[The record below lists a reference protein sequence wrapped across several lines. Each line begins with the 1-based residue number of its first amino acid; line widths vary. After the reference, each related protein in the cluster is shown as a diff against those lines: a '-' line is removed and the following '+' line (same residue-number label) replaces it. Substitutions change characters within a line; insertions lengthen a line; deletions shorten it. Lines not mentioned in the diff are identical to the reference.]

1 MRKLRSLGEWV
12 AADPPASSKPP
23 GPILLAF
30 TVVPVLVLMCR
41 HYGWWPSPFGG
52 FRWLDPL
59 LVSAAA
65 LVILVMVGL
74 VWAIRTLYVVG
85 QDRRW
90 SWWILPAPLVVT
102 AAVAVVMLVPQVSF
116 LDKSGE
122 FETIALDLLKNA
134 GTVAE
139 QLEIGSF
146 DIRRTRVVPPDESIS
161 STTAACSPRRGGGCT
176 HPAGHFLGSATSLQ
190 RISAAL
196 VRVHSDLARL
206 AQLFVRHERT

>member
-30 TVVPVLVLMCR
+30 TVFPVLVLLCR

-65 LVILVMVGL
+65 LLILAVVGL
-74 VWAIRTLYVVG
+74 VWAIRTLYVLG
-85 QDRRW
+85 QDRCW
-90 SWWILPAPLVVT
+90 SWRILPAPIVVVG
-102 AAVAVVMLVPQVSF
+102 AVAVVMLVPQVSF

-122 FETIALDLLKNA
+122 FETIALGLFENP

-139 QLEIGSF
+139 QIEIGPF
-146 DIRRTRVVPPDESIS
+146 DIHRTRVAPPDEVYFVDNDSMF
-161 STTAACSPRRGGGCT
+161 TTTRGWVYSPTGTPSGFGD
-176 HPAGHFLGSATSLQ
+176 FSATHLDGPWYAFTAVW
-190 RISAAL
+190 R
-196 VRVHSDLARL
+196 D
-206 AQLFVRHERT
+206 

>member
-1 MRKLRSLGEWV
+1 
-12 AADPPASSKPP
+12 
-23 GPILLAF
+23 
-30 TVVPVLVLMCR
+30 MCR

-146 DIRRTRVVPPDESIS
+146 DIRRTRVVPPDEVYFIDNGSMF
-161 STTAACSPRRGGGCT
+161 TTTRGWVYSPSGTLSGF
-176 HPAGHFLGSATSLQ
+176 GHFSATHLGGPWYEFTAIW
-190 RISAAL
+190 R
-196 VRVHSDLARL
+196 D
-206 AQLFVRHERT
+206 

>member
-146 DIRRTRVVPPDESIS
+146 DIRRTRVVPPDEVYFIDNGSMF
-161 STTAACSPRRGGGCT
+161 TTTRGGVYSPSGT
-176 HPAGHFLGSATSLQ
+176 LSGFGHFSATHLGGPWYEFTAIW
-190 RISAAL
+190 R
-196 VRVHSDLARL
+196 D
-206 AQLFVRHERT
+206 